1 MDSKITTDF
10 HSHILPGADH
20 GSDSVEMSVK
30 QLGLISSYGI
40 KRVVAT
46 PHFYPTSDNLALF
59 LERRAECAAAL
70 AERLRPEDPT
80 VFLGAE
86 VQICAGLD
94 RMEGLEQLAV
104 AGTNCILLEMPMI
117 KWTDAI
123 YETVDAIS
131 RSGLVAVMAH
141 IDRYNPKYIDELM
154 RLHVKAQL
162 NPGTFSSKKGR
173 KFAEKWLSY
182 GKVVAVGSD
191 LHHAN
196 EKEYKEFHEATE
208 ALGEYTERVEG
219 SMINLLDGAKPLT
232 KDTVL

>member
-1 MDSKITTDF
+1 MESRITTDF

-20 GSDSVEMSVK
+20 GSDSVETSIK

-59 LERRAECAAAL
+59 LERREECAAAL
-70 AERLRPEDPT
+70 ARAMTPDHPE
-80 VFLGAE
+80 VLLGSE

-94 RMEGLEQLAV
+94 RMEGLEKLAV
-104 AGTNCILLEMPMI
+104 DGTNCILLEMPMI

-141 IDRYNPKYIDELM
+141 IDRYNPKYIEELM

-173 KFAEKWLSY
+173 RFADEWLSY
-182 GKVVAVGSD
+182 GKVVAIGSD
-191 LHHAN
+191 LHRAN
-196 EKEYKEFHEATE
+196 EKEYKAFHTATE
-208 ALGEYTERVEG
+208 SLGEYTDRIEQ
-219 SMINLLDGAKPLT
+219 SMKNLLEGAKPL
-232 KDTVL
+232 K